1 MKLIE
6 SDEKYVTQIAEYRKE
21 FIDSNDSMDGCGML
35 SKIEDPIEWIRKTRE
50 LTNKFTIPNG
60 FVQCTQFLCI
70 REDDDKLVGMI
81 QVRHYFTEFLE
92 KYGGHIGYSVRPCE
106 RRKGY
111 ANFMLSS
118 CLPYCKKIGL
128 KKVLLTCKVSNV
140 GSRKTILKNGGIYEN
155 NVFCEEDKCELER
168 YWIML

>member
-1 MKLIE
+1 MLL
-6 SDEKYVTQIAEYRKE
+6 KY
-21 FIDSNDSMDGCGML
+21 
-35 SKIEDPIEWIRKTRE
+35 KIISR
-50 LTNKFTIPNG
+50 
-60 FVQCTQFLCI
+60 V
-70 REDDDKLVGMI
+70 
-81 QVRHYFTEFLE
+81 QVRHYFNEFLE
-92 KYGGHIGYSVRPCE
+92 KYGGHIGCSVRPCE

-111 ANFMLSS
+111 ANFMLSL